1 MRRSIGLTL
10 LQRTAGML
18 AGYYVHRA
26 SALWLG
32 AFDGVAP
39 AAPTGLWLTVA
50 PLAIAALVAGY
61 VATLI
66 SGGSTRTARLL
77 GIALAVVA
85 ILATLQ
91 RLEQGLPLLTRQVAQ
106 IVTSPLCAAGGLLM
120 ERHRALWQ
128 RRAR

>member
-1 MRRSIGLTL
+1 MMRAVGRTL

-26 SALWLG
+26 STQWLG
-32 AFDGVAP
+32 VFDDTAL
-39 AAPTGLWLTVA
+39 AAPTGLWMPVA
-50 PLAIAALVAGY
+50 SLAVAALVAGY
-61 VATLI
+61 VATLV

-85 ILATLQ
+85 ILSALQ

-106 IVTSPLCAAGGLLM
+106 IATSPLCAAGGLLM
-120 ERHRALWQ
+120 ERHRALWL